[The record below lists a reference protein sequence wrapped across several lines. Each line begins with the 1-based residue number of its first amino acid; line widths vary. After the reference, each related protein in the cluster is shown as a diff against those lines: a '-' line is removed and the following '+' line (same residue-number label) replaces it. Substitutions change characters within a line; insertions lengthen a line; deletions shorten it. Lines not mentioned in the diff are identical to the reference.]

1 MTNRYTSQS
10 IQVLKGLDPVKKRP
24 GMYTDTQTPNHLI
37 MEAVDNSV
45 DEALAGY
52 ASNIDVRFHKD
63 GCFSI
68 ADNGRGMPVDIHPDY
83 QIPGVELILTH
94 LHSGGKFANEQYR
107 HAGGLHGVG
116 ISVVNALAKKLEI
129 FIQREQKLYYI
140 AFRDGKVQTPLKVIK
155 RINKNKTGTH
165 LKFWID
171 EQYFES
177 RYPSIDKLS
186 RLLEAKAVLC
196 PGLNVHLQNDY
207 ENQNWCWAYQGGVK
221 GYLDG
226 YLKSLPALFKESFS
240 GHAENDHY
248 ETQWSFCW
256 SESDHSAIRASY
268 VNLIPTTLGGSHVNG
283 FRQGIL
289 EAIKE
294 FCLLHDLMPKKVNLS
309 LEDVCW
315 GLSYVLSVKMNAP
328 HFSGQTK
335 ERLAS
340 TACMNFI
347 NTSVKDNLSLWLNRH
362 VEQGIQIANHV
373 LACAQNRLKKNRIS
387 AKKQHSGGAALPGK
401 LADCLSKNLENRE
414 LFLVEGDSAGGS
426 AKKAR
431 DKSFQAIMAL
441 KGKIIN
447 SWEMQSEN
455 ICNSQEINDIAR
467 AIGVSPEDNDLAG
480 LRYNKICILA
490 DADADGLHIAT
501 LLSALFYRHFPSL
514 VHTGHL
520 YVVMPPLYRIDVGQ
534 KVYYAQNDEEK
545 EAILK
550 NTRANQK
557 KKSSVSVLRFKGL
570 GEMSSAQLR
579 ESAMLPGQRRIF
591 QLTLSE
597 NQANDFETMDRL
609 LSRKRAHDRKYWLA
623 QNGNL
628 ANIII

>member
-1 MTNRYTSQS
+1 
-10 IQVLKGLDPVKKRP
+10 
-24 GMYTDTQTPNHLI
+24 
-37 MEAVDNSV
+37 
-45 DEALAGY
+45 
-52 ASNIDVRFHKD
+52 
-63 GCFSI
+63 
-68 ADNGRGMPVDIHPDY
+68 
-83 QIPGVELILTH
+83 
-94 LHSGGKFANEQYR
+94 
-107 HAGGLHGVG
+107 
-116 ISVVNALAKKLEI
+116 
-129 FIQREQKLYYI
+129 
-140 AFRDGKVQTPLKVIK
+140 
-155 RINKNKTGTH
+155 
-165 LKFWID
+165 
-171 EQYFES
+171 
-177 RYPSIDKLS
+177 
-186 RLLEAKAVLC
+186 
-196 PGLNVHLQNDY
+196 
-207 ENQNWCWAYQGGVK
+207 
-221 GYLDG
+221 
-226 YLKSLPALFKESFS
+226 
-240 GHAENDHY
+240 
-248 ETQWSFCW
+248 
-256 SESDHSAIRASY
+256 
-268 VNLIPTTLGGSHVNG
+268 
-283 FRQGIL
+283 
-289 EAIKE
+289 
-294 FCLLHDLMPKKVNLS
+294 
-309 LEDVCW
+309 
-315 GLSYVLSVKMNAP
+315 
-328 HFSGQTK
+328 
-335 ERLAS
+335 
-340 TACMNFI
+340 
-347 NTSVKDNLSLWLNRH
+347 
-362 VEQGIQIANHV
+362 
-373 LACAQNRLKKNRIS
+373 
-387 AKKQHSGGAALPGK
+387 LPGK

-490 DADADGLHIAT
+490 DADADGLHIST